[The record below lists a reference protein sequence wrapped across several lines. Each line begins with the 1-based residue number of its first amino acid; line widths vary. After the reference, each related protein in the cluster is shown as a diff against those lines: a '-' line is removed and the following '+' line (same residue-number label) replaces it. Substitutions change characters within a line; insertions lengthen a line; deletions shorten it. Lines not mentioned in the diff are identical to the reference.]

1 MKYELERW
9 LKERKRT
16 PHKLDLQDW
25 LHTRDAWKSK
35 QHDVITR
42 TVVGQCVVLDITNQR
57 H

>member
-16 PHKLDLQDW
+16 PHKLALQDW